1 MKRSFLKK
9 AAILVVALMFALVST
24 LAMAQAKQW
33 FVNKDKN
40 GKCSVHEQKAKSAT
54 TIAGP
59 FATKDDANKA
69 KEKECPK
76 PKKDSKS
83 APPPKKTP

>member
-1 MKRSFLKK
+1 
-9 AAILVVALMFALVST
+9 VVALMFALVST

-33 FVNKDKN
+33 FVNKDRN
-40 GKCSVHEQKAKSAT
+40 GKCSVHQQKAKTAT

-59 FATKDDANKA
+59 FGTKDEATKA

-76 PKKDSKS
+76 KDSKPS
-83 APPPKKTP
+83 TPKKPQ